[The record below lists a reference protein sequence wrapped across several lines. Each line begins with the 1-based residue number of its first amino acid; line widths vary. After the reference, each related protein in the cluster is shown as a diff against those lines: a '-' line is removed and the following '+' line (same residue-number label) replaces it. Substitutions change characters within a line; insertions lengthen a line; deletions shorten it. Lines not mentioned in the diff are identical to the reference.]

1 MDDLLSVSDAARVL
15 GVTPSTVRMME
26 RLGKL
31 PALRTAG
38 GIRLF
43 QREHV
48 DQLAAERRAG
58 AQKSSTASHPPGDH
72 E

>member
-15 GVTPSTVRMME
+15 DVTPSTVRMME

-38 GIRLF
+38 GMRLF

-48 DQLAAERRAG
+48 EQLAAERRAG
-58 AQKSSTASHPPGDH
+58 EPAETVVNHAPRED